1 MFCNFYEKVWKMKKE
16 YFHEE
21 MTLLTYDTVAK
32 LDIHRQNFTP
42 GRKVTSFMARAPPLL
57 FS

>member
-1 MFCNFYEKVWKMKKE
+1 MKKE